1 MHCIWV
7 IGKVNPKNNVDHV
20 KGLITM
26 IEFHFELELIAI
38 LAKIVEA
45 LEGIEATLSDKL
57 GG

>member
-1 MHCIWV
+1 
-7 IGKVNPKNNVDHV
+7 
-20 KGLITM
+20 M